1 MYEKNIIFGCKRDK
15 GLADPM
21 CQDNP
26 DVEKI
31 KCKDVEIDGVVY
43 RVWSSF
49 ENKVDP
55 VKSLENLMLNKLEVE
70 GENDPELEKSE
81 ETEEDQEQD
90 FPALKM

>member
-1 MYEKNIIFGCKRDK
+1 MHDKNIIFGCKRDK
-15 GLADPM
+15 GLTEPM

-31 KCKDVEIDGVVY
+31 KCKDVEIDGVIY

-49 ENKVDP
+49 ENKVDA
-55 VKSLENLMLNKLEVE
+55 VKSFENLMLNKLESE
-70 GENDPELEKSE
+70 EESGTESE
-81 ETEEDQEQD
+81 ETKEDQEQD